1 MTSSKALP
9 MTPRFL
15 RPASAFLA
23 AAVLFA
29 VAGTAIARN
38 DTSAQPVAV
47 ALGKTVARTAADG
60 IVMRFGKPSAA
71 GADAIGEVHVEGK
84 GDVGGSSHKHAQ
96 PSDERTCRRAFT
108 DALAQ
113 LAASAKSAGAAAV
126 VGIVS
131 DYKGDEAHADGLAY
145 ECHSGSVHSFVD
157 FKGILV
163 RTVPD
168 DPAYPASGFA
178 RIDDASA
185 LPLSDA
191 GKARYQAFLAQPKP
205 RAFAIYEDGGWY
217 MSSGRSD
224 APTAALRHCA
234 SEGKHCWLYAVD
246 GQVVWSADVAR
257 RFGDAQQLPGAAA
270 AEDDNE

>member
-1 MTSSKALP
+1 MTS
-9 MTPRFL
+9 RFL
-15 RPASAFLA
+15 RPCSALLV

-29 VAGTAIARN
+29 GAGPARARN
-38 DTSAQPVAV
+38 DASAQPVAV
-47 ALGKTVARTAADG
+47 ALGKSAARTAAAG
-60 IVMRFGKPSAA
+60 IVMRFGKASAPD
-71 GADAIGEVHVEGK
+71 ADFVGEVHVEGK

-96 PSDERTCRRAFT
+96 PTDEKTCRSAFN

-113 LAASAKSAGAAAV
+113 LADKAKASGAVAV
-126 VGIVS
+126 IGIVS
-131 DYKGDEAHADGLAY
+131 DYKDDEQHPDGVAY
-145 ECHSGSVHSFVD
+145 ECHSGSVHSFVK
-157 FKGILV
+157 FKGLLV

-178 RIDDASA
+178 RIDDAAA

-191 GKARYQAFLAQPKP
+191 GKARYQVFLAQPKP
-205 RAFAIYEDGGWY
+205 RAFAIYEDGSWY

-234 SEGKHCWLYAVD
+234 GQGKHCWLYAVD
-246 GQVVWSADVAR
+246 SQVVWNADVAR
-257 RFGDAQQLPGAAA
+257 RFGDAQLLPGGAA